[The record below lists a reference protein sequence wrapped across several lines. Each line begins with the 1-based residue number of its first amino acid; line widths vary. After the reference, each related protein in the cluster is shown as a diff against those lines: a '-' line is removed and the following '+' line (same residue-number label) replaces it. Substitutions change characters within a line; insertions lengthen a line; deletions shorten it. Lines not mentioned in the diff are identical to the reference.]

1 MGVRF
6 LKLTSTGLFVFA
18 VLTTGANASCNS
30 HFSGLQGTRSD
41 GLVTGVKVGEPCTIS
56 VYLGGSGRTSLAGTN
71 IVRPPKHGTLA
82 VMGSSLVY
90 TPSGSFTGRD
100 AFFVRFPM
108 QNEAGERRKGVGI
121 RFAVRN

>member
-1 MGVRF
+1 MGDLT
-6 LKLTSTGLFVFA
+6 LKLISTGLFVFA
-18 VLTTGANASCNS
+18 LLTTGAQATCNS
-30 HFSGLQGTRSD
+30 HFSGLQGTRTD

-56 VYLGGSGRTSLAGTN
+56 VYLGGSGRTSLAGVN
-71 IVRPPKHGTLA
+71 VVRAPKHGSLA
-82 VMGSSLVY
+82 VQGTSLVY
-90 TPSGSFTGRD
+90 TPRASFQGRD